1 MNISQLRTHIEKT
14 FHRLLADEI
23 KEHIVDFTILYIRKN
38 KLAVDSESLSKI
50 LEVVRLAVDDGY
62 FKYVDMALDKLQP
75 QLEEFV
81 ADANPLQ
88 HINNSD
94 SAKKNG

>member
-38 KLAVDSESLSKI
+38 KIAVDSDSLSKI
-50 LEVVRLAVDDGY
+50 LEVVRVAVDDGY
-62 FKYVDMALDKLQP
+62 YKYVDTALDKLQP
-75 QLEEFV
+75 KLEEFV

-94 SAKKNG
+94 SKKNS